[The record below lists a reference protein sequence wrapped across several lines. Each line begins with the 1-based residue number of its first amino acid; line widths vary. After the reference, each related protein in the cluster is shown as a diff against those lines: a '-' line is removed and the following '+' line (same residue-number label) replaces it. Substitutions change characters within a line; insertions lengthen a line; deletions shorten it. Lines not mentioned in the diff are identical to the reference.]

1 MVLDFFL
8 RRRRKRIAR
17 ATRARPRR
25 GPMTAPAIQALLEDF
40 FLLVVLVVEEERSVG
55 VAVSAAPSLSVVLAA
70 AVAEARRAGYLV
82 SFGGGGGGGEGRL
95 TGCGLCGVGLD
106 AVVGPV

>member
-40 FLLVVLVVEEERSVG
+40 FFLVVVVVEEEMSVG

-70 AVAEARRAGYLV
+70 AVAEPRRV
-82 SFGGGGGGGEGRL
+82 
-95 TGCGLCGVGLD
+95 
-106 AVVGPV
+106 AVVFAASGWTR